1 MNRLSFSSKS
11 RDLRIDMKKS
21 LAFSNSMSL
30 RLSPPIAQLVE
41 RRTVE
46 CNAADILRSLVQIR
60 LGGHVYYVL
69 DIKVEQ

>member
-21 LAFSNSMSL
+21 LAFNNSMSL

>member
-21 LAFSNSMSL
+21 LSFSNSMSL